1 MRLGRPTNWIQRS
14 WMMLILLNIIQ
25 LGWIGPGRKNEFWA
39 NYLQEM
45 WSASEK
51 VLLILNSNQGLEGY
65 FRDPGFD
72 QNGSRDLGKRTISW
86 REKGFDCYSGSGIH
100 QNLGAGCGILAVC
113 REFGKWYVLA
123 VNAKQLASVQ
133 WCVLSKQT
141 INAFKKSTER
151 TEDPLFQPD
160 AKRVHLVL
168 AYH

>member
-1 MRLGRPTNWIQRS
+1 MNS
-14 WMMLILLNIIQ
+14 ELIIYKKCEVQVKRYCL
-25 LGWIGPGRKNEFWA
+25 
-39 NYLQEM
+39 
-45 WSASEK
+45 
-51 VLLILNSNQGLEGY
+51 LNSNQGLEGY

-168 AYH
+168 AYHYLFKLFTFIVNLMTKLFD